1 MEWQPTLWKVTR
13 KDDEMAERDLESMNI
28 YQKLAEIRR
37 PVEVI
42 KKNRK
47 GFGYTYADEEEI
59 LSKISGLMRK
69 YNISLIP
76 GIVPGT
82 TKVAPYQYEK
92 TKFTKDGTQY
102 EEKVNEILVTA
113 DTMWTWV
120 NNDNPE
126 ERIEVPWALV
136 GCQSDASQSFGSGL
150 TYSSRYFLLKYFNVA
165 TSDANPEEYRR
176 KQSEAEGLENKLIA
190 EKIVEEI
197 NKLVNELL
205 ADHPEKRDD
214 VITITKKYVR
224 VNGKPSGNYLSITDP
239 AVASELLNALKAGVI
254 NN

>member
-1 MEWQPTLWKVTR
+1 
-13 KDDEMAERDLESMNI
+13 MAEISSMNI

-47 GFGYTYADEEEI
+47 GYGYTYADEEEI
-59 LSKISGLMRK
+59 LSKITGLMRK
-69 YNISLIP
+69 YGVSLLP
-76 GIVPGT
+76 GILQGT
-82 TKVAPYQYEK
+82 TKVTPVQYGK

-102 EEKVNEILVTA
+102 EEKVNEVLVTA
-113 DTMWTWV
+113 DTTWTWV
-120 NNDNPE
+120 NNDEPA

-136 GCQSDASQSFGSGL
+136 GCQADASQAFGSGL

-165 TSDANPEEYRR
+165 TSDTNPEEYRR
-176 KQSEAEGLENKLIA
+176 KQTEAEDLEKRLIA

-197 NKLVNELL
+197 NKLINELL
-205 ADHPEKRDD
+205 AERAELRDD
-214 VITITKKYVR
+214 VIALTKKYVK

-239 AVASELLNALKAGVI
+239 TVASELLSALKEKYI
-254 NN
+254 NNKENDNA